1 MFYQVLPRVTGFYRV
16 LPSFTEFYRVVF
28 AIVAVVVGSFTV
40 FFPFDVTVHVVD
52 AFGMPGMLS

>member
-1 MFYQVLPRVTGFYRV
+1 MFYRV